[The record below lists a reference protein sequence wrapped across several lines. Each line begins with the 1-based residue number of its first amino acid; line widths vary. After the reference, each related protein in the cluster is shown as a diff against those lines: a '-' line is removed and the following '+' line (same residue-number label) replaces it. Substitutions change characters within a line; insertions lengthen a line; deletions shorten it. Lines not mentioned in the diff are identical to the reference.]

1 MTDEDTAVQLSSI
14 ARQLLMH
21 GNAEDALALL
31 DSAVVLAP
39 DDAAIVALQCEA
51 AHRAGR
57 NDQAHERLT
66 ALLPTLPRDKQ
77 TALSDLDA
85 RVLLA
90 LGRDEEAAMAYQRA
104 HPGPSRVFIDADGT
118 DTDRTE

>member
-1 MTDEDTAVQLSSI
+1 MTDEETAAHLSAI
-14 ARQLLMH
+14 ARHLLLH
-21 GNAEDALALL
+21 GNAEDALSLL

-39 DDAAIVALQCEA
+39 DDATIVSLQCEA

-66 ALLPTLPRDKQ
+66 ALMQTLPRESRV
-77 TALSDLDA
+77 ALSDLDA

-90 LGRDEEAAMAYQRA
+90 LGRDEEAAVAYQRA
-104 HPGPSRVFIDADGT
+104 HAGPSSVFGDADGL
-118 DTDRTE
+118 DIDRTD